1 MHIGGIEKFS
11 LLDFPGKPAAVI
23 FTQGCNFRCGY
34 CHNPELVYPS
44 LFQPLIPETE
54 VFDFLESRRGKLAG
68 VVITGGEPTMQEDL
82 VPFIKKIRKMGFAV
96 KLDTNGMNPKVLE
109 ALITP
114 ATGEAGSGA
123 AGENATSDDPLVDYL
138 AMDIKGPLKKY
149 ERVACAAIDPKNIKE
164 SIRLV
169 MASGVDYEFR
179 TTVVRSQLT
188 LADFPAIGRLIHGAR
203 LYALQRF
210 VVPSM
215 YKIANQ
221 SFLKEKTYDDKE
233 FDAIRAKMERY
244 VARCVVR

>member
-11 LLDFPGKPAAVI
+11 LLDFPGRPAAVI

-44 LFQPLIPETE
+44 LFQPLVTESE
-54 VFDFLESRRGKLAG
+54 VFEFLESRRGKLDG
-68 VVITGGEPTMQEDL
+68 VVITGGEPTIQEDL
-82 VPFIKKIRKMGFAV
+82 IPFIKKIREMGFAV
-96 KLDTNGMNPKVLE
+96 KLDTNGMNPRVLAE
-109 ALITP
+109 LIAPALD
-114 ATGEAGSGA
+114 G
-123 AGENATSDDPLVDYL
+123 DVPLVDYL

-149 ERVACAAIDPKNIKE
+149 ERVACAVIDPANIKE
-164 SIRLV
+164 SIRLI
-169 MASGVDYEFR
+169 MASGIDYEFR
-179 TTVVRSQLT
+179 TTVVRSQLMP
-188 LADFPAIGRLIHGAR
+188 ADFPMIGRLIRGAR

-233 FDAIRAKMERY
+233 FDVIRAKMERY